1 MKEFIRLLHNQSR
14 VLYYTGLIHFVLAI
28 VFLLLMGVDARNVQ
42 LESVWLKPFRF
53 AISISLFTWTYAWF
67 TGFIQKHTR
76 MIGVLNR
83 LIATCMFIEI
93 ILISMQSVRG
103 VDSHFNVSTPFDATV
118 FSIMGGVI
126 GFNAIV
132 VAIWFVVFSLFEKGG
147 VEYRSAI
154 VWGMFLFLL
163 GNFSGYLLT
172 RYGWPSTEAETAQH
186 MVLTDWKM
194 NLKDLRISHALGL
207 HAIQVLPFF
216 QYVIGR
222 FRISS
227 FFLHVA
233 GIVYGISYVLAV
245 IYCLTF

>member
-1 MKEFIRLLHNQSR
+1 MKAFIRLLYYQSR

-28 VFLLLMGVDARNVQ
+28 VFLLLMGMDSRTVQ
-42 LESVWLKPFRF
+42 QESVWLKPFRF
-53 AISISLFTWTYAWF
+53 AISIGLFTWTFAWF

-76 MIGVLNR
+76 TIRVLNR

-132 VAIWFVVFSLFEKGG
+132 VAIWFIVYSFFEKGG
-147 VEYRSAI
+147 EEYRSS
-154 VWGMFLFLL
+154 VSWGLLLFLL

-172 RYGWPSTEAETAQH
+172 RYGWPSAIPEVTQH
-186 MVLTDWKM
+186 MPLTDWKM
-194 NLKDLRISHALGL
+194 SLKDLRISHALGL
-207 HAIQVLPFF
+207 HAIQVLPLCR
-216 QYVIGR
+216 YVIGR
-222 FRISS
+222 LRWNGLL
-227 FFLHVA
+227 LHLA
-233 GIVYGISYVLAV
+233 GVVYGV
-245 IYCLTF
+245 IYFLTVIYSLEL

>member
-1 MKEFIRLLHNQSR
+1 MKDFIRLLHNQSR

-28 VFLLLMGVDARNVQ
+28 VFLLLMGIDSRTVQ

-53 AISISLFTWTYAWF
+53 AASIALFTWTFAWF

-76 MIGVLNR
+76 TIGVLNR

-132 VAIWFVVFSLFEKGG
+132 VAIWFIVFSLFEKGG
-147 VEYRSAI
+147 VEYHSAI

-172 RYGWPSTEAETAQH
+172 RYGWPSIEAETVQH

-207 HAIQVLPFF
+207 HAIQVLPLGR
-216 QYVIGR
+216 YVIDKLRWNRVLIHFVG
-222 FRISS
+222 
-227 FFLHVA
+227 VTY
-233 GIVYGISYVLAV
+233 GIVYVAAV
-245 IYCLTF
+245 IYSLGF